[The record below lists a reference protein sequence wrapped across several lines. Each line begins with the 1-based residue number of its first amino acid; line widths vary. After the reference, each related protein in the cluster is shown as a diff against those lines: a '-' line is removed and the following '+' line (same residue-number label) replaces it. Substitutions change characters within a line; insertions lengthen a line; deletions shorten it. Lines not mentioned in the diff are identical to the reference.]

1 MSFSG
6 YQNAELLK
14 RCGTH
19 SRLLVETSMN
29 QRKQGQ
35 EVKQEGKEGKTR
47 KASTSTSWQKGR

>member
-6 YQNAELLK
+6 YENAKLLK

-19 SRLLVETSMN
+19 SRLLMKTSMN

-35 EVKQEGKEGKTR
+35 EVKQEGREGKTR
-47 KASTSTSWQKGR
+47 KASTSAS